1 MSTPREFYASA
12 IADADALCA
21 AAPKAAL
28 LREELLRTE
37 WDVGAAG
44 WSQAPVLMSIHDGAD
59 TVVLDLH
66 LPLTT
71 ALRATIRDHRLPLEY
86 FLVELAQECELR
98 AANAGLIPPFPG
110 TRTLLGVALLFES
123 ATVVDS
129 TTIRG
134 RYLQAATGDG
144 SVWTVVRFR
153 DGEPFC
159 YLTRRGAMLEATGT
173 IPHTLS
179 RIARAVTGCNTGP
192 ASGDEGTQEA

>member
-1 MSTPREFYASA
+1 MTTAREFYAAA

-21 AAPKAAL
+21 ATPRTAL

-37 WDVGAAG
+37 REVGVTG
-44 WSQAPVLMSIHDGAD
+44 WSQAPVLMAIHDVAD

-71 ALRATIRDHRLPLEY
+71 ALRATIHDHRLPLHY
-86 FLVELAQECELR
+86 FLAELAQECERR
-98 AANAGLIPPFPG
+98 AANAGAIPPFPG

-123 ATVVDS
+123 AAVVDS

-144 SVWTVVRFR
+144 MVWTVVRFR

-159 YLTRRGAMLEATGT
+159 YLTRRSAMLDATGT

-179 RIARAVTGCNTGP
+179 RIVRAATGCNTGP
-192 ASGDEGTQEA
+192 APDDEGTQEA